1 MFFQG
6 GKVNLIKAYGQ
17 AEILLQTL
25 FLLTD
30 KGGDFPLIVVRVHG
44 VLVGGG
50 EEVLSDTTCLL
61 QRSQILFSVKGY
73 YLKDPG

>member
-50 EEVLSDTTCLL
+50 RGTE
-61 QRSQILFSVKGY
+61 
-73 YLKDPG
+73 